1 MAKKYHPDLN
11 PELSIE
17 MSQNKM
23 NEIITAYNQLMD
35 KDMMGLN
42 KAGDG
47 RVALACEMFSLKEL
61 QEDRIH
67 DVYTIRLVFEDYLV
81 EDGPKESSKAEISSM
96 EQSAELQLSNEPI
109 IEIIAHPEDSVSDL
123 KRSIQSIYEK
133 DWGLL
138 GRKKDRDQI
147 RTGWELISLSNERK
161 DENTVM
167 SYHLFIQSY
176 GICHGDKIYAV
187 VRRYS

>member
-11 PELSIE
+11 PDLSIE
-17 MSQNKM
+17 LSQSKM

-47 RVALACEMFSLKEL
+47 RVALACEMFSLSEL

-67 DVYTIRLVFEDYLV
+67 DVYTIRLIFEDYL
-81 EDGPKESSKAEISSM
+81 EKDESKESS
-96 EQSAELQLSNEPI
+96 SAEVQLSTDPI

-123 KRSIQSIYEK
+123 KRAIQSIYEE

>member
-67 DVYTIRLVFEDYLV
+67 DVYTIRLV
-81 EDGPKESSKAEISSM
+81 EDGPKELSKAEISSM